1 MRRIVTP
8 VLVTALLGAACV
20 LRAEE
25 GRKVVL
31 MLSEFRPDSRATL
44 ERETIIRTTLS
55 HALAGGVDY
64 YPEFID
70 ATTFR
75 DPQYTVALRDF
86 LRRKYEHRHF
96 DAIIAVGQSALDFA
110 QANDTAFFNGAP
122 IIASTVDR
130 ESIQQATGVPLVTG
144 VTRRLDP
151 KATIEFILRLQPETT
166 RLVVIAGGAIF
177 VPLEQ
182 LTRRDLLSFEPSLAA
197 DYWFDL
203 PMDVVLAR
211 VKALP
216 PRSAILYLG
225 MTEDGAGQRV
235 LATDALRMIREAT
248 NAPLYGM
255 FANYVDFG
263 LVGGMVID
271 TNIMAREVAELTV
284 QQLRM
289 GTSAAAPI
297 RQTQATVPMVNWR
310 ELGHWGISEAGLPSE
325 SVILFREPSVFERY
339 RGYIIGVLSLI
350 VFQAT
355 MITAL
360 LAQRAR
366 RRLAESI
373 IRTKEGVLRASY
385 ERIQD
390 LAGRLIAAQE
400 AERKRIARE
409 LHDDLSQKL
418 ALLNL
423 DIDQLSGSGR
433 VASGDA
439 VGRLREISRRT
450 REIGR
455 AVHDLSH
462 ELHPSILEV
471 VGLVAATEGWCRQIS
486 SQYRIDIAFGHVG
499 VPADI
504 PAPVALCLFRVV
516 QEAVHNIVKHS
527 GTKKASVHVSGD
539 SGQLRLEIADVGRG
553 FSLTDTDPAG
563 LGLVSM
569 RERVNYLGG
578 EITIITARG
587 QGTRIEVRIP
597 IARRTE
603 DHRPLRSKIT
613 ATGSIEVTGVGAR
626 RTSSDRSVSF

>member
-1 MRRIVTP
+1 MSVFLIAALGPALIVRAQEERR
-8 VLVTALLGAACV
+8 
-20 LRAEE
+20 
-25 GRKVVL
+25 VVL
-31 MLSEFRPDSRATL
+31 MLSDFRPDSRATL
-44 ERETIIRTTLS
+44 EREAIIRTTLA
-55 HALAGGVDY
+55 HAFAGGVDY

-70 ATTFR
+70 ATTFQGA
-75 DPQYTVALRDF
+75 QYAMALREF
-86 LRRKYEHRHF
+86 LGRKYEDRHF
-96 DAIIAVGQSALDFA
+96 DAIIAVGQSALEFA
-110 QANDTAFFNGAP
+110 LTNNAAFFNAAP
-122 IIASTVDR
+122 IIASTVDQ
-130 ESIQQATGVPLVTG
+130 EAIQRTTAGPVVTG
-144 VTRRLDP
+144 VTRKLDP
-151 KATIEFILRLQPETT
+151 KATIEFILRLQPQTT
-166 RLVVIAGGAIF
+166 RLVVIAGGAVF
-177 VPLEQ
+177 TPLEE
-182 LTRRDLLSFEPSLAA
+182 LTRRDLRSFEQRLAV

-203 PMDVVLAR
+203 PMDTVLAR
-211 VKALP
+211 VHTLP

-225 MTEDGAGQRV
+225 ITQDGAGAR
-235 LATDALRMIREAT
+235 LLPTDALTMIHEAA
-248 NAPLYGM
+248 NAPMYGM
-255 FANYVDFG
+255 FANYVDYG

-271 TNIMAREVAELTV
+271 TNTMAREVAELTI

-297 RQTQATVPMVNWR
+297 RETHATVPMVNWR
-310 ELGHWGISEAGLPSE
+310 ELRHWGISEAGLPSD
-325 SVILFREPSVFERY
+325 SVIRFKEPIVFERY
-339 RGYIIGVLSLI
+339 RGYILGAFSLMM
-350 VFQAT
+350 FQAL

-366 RRLAESI
+366 RRVAESI
-373 IRTKEGVLRASY
+373 IRAKESVLRASY

-400 AERKRIARE
+400 VERKRIARD

-418 ALLNL
+418 VLLNL

-486 SQYRIDIAFGHVG
+486 SQYRLVIAFNHVG

-527 GTKKASVHVSGD
+527 GAKKASVLVSGD

-553 FSLTDTDPAG
+553 FSLTDTDPAS

-578 EITIITARG
+578 DITIITARG

-597 IARRTE
+597 IAHRIE
-603 DHRPLRSKIT
+603 DHRPLRSNIA
-613 ATGSIEVTGVGAR
+613 ATGSIEVTGAA
-626 RTSSDRSVSF
+626 

>member
-1 MRRIVTP
+1 MRRIVTS

-25 GRKVVL
+25 GRKAVL

-130 ESIQQATGVPLVTG
+130 ESIQQATSVPLVTG

-151 KATIEFILRLQPETT
+151 KATIEFIVRLQPETT
-166 RLVVIAGGAIF
+166 RLVVIAGGAMF

-182 LTRRDLLSFEPSLAA
+182 LTRRALLSFEPSLAA

-297 RQTQATVPMVNWR
+297 RQTHATVPMVNWR
-310 ELGHWGISEAGLPSE
+310 ELRHWGISEAGLPSE

-339 RGYIIGVLSLI
+339 RGSIIGVLSLI

-439 VGRLREISRRT
+439 VGRLREIEADARDRQGRPRSVARVTSLDIGSRRP
-450 REIGR
+450 RGCHR
-455 AVHDLSH
+455 
-462 ELHPSILEV
+462 
-471 VGLVAATEGWCRQIS
+471 
-486 SQYRIDIAFGHVG
+486 
-499 VPADI
+499 
-504 PAPVALCLFRVV
+504 RVV
-516 QEAVHNIVKHS
+516 PPDFIPVPYRH
-527 GTKKASVHVSGD
+527 
-539 SGQLRLEIADVGRG
+539 
-553 FSLTDTDPAG
+553 
-563 LGLVSM
+563 
-569 RERVNYLGG
+569 RV
-578 EITIITARG
+578 
-587 QGTRIEVRIP
+587 
-597 IARRTE
+597 
-603 DHRPLRSKIT
+603 
-613 ATGSIEVTGVGAR
+613 
-626 RTSSDRSVSF
+626 